1 MATTTPHRIHLAS
14 RLPVR
19 LAVAL
24 QDRTPSALHPRKPC
38 SVANASRSSPQFAL
52 HRTKVAWR
60 TGSTD
65 SERAF
70 RRLQYLPSIRS
81 TQAWLVGRFHL
92 AHTETP
98 KIIVFRSGE
107 YSYRIQT
114 SWEMRNA
121 KYNSAKIQVSK
132 DEKVISHFECKPMA
146 SLGRDDE
153 GLPPRP
159 G

>member
-1 MATTTPHRIHLAS
+1 MATTTPHRILFGLPLAGSSGGCFAGPDALCKAPKKTVFSCQCKSKLAS
-14 RLPVR
+14 VCASSDKGR
-19 LAVAL
+19 LAYVQYRFGTSISEIAIPPKYPFDL
-24 QDRTPSALHPRKPC
+24 GLVSGQ
-38 SVANASRSSPQFAL
+38 VSSGA
-52 HRTKVAWR
+52 H
-60 TGSTD
+60 GD
-65 SERAF
+65 SE
-70 RRLQYLPSIRS
+70 
-81 TQAWLVGRFHL
+81 
-92 AHTETP
+92 
-98 KIIVFRSGE
+98 IIVFRSGG

-146 SLGRDDE
+146 SLSRDDE